1 MRIFLLAVLG
11 AGLVFGGADDTFL
24 IRNATVH
31 PISGPSVENASVL
44 VKDGKIAEVGVKIAA
59 PKGVR
64 VIEGKGLHVYPGM
77 IDSATQVG
85 LSEISSVRETNDTGE
100 IGEFNPQLRAVT
112 AINPASEFI
121 PVTRANGTTTAIVM
135 PGSAGGGG
143 GGGGELQALLGGQS
157 SYILG
162 QASLVNLDGW
172 TWEEMEVRRGAA
184 LQMRLPQMPQS
195 LGRFAALLGVEGPG
209 GNMAEAR
216 RRLEQQKRQVASFF
230 EDARRYQK
238 AKVAKDAGFKTDLR
252 FEAMLPVLEGKLPV
266 MITAT
271 RERQIREAVAW
282 AEKEKVKL
290 VLAGVRE
297 PGKMAEELAK
307 KKIPVIVGPTLA
319 LPLDDDDPYD
329 AAFSLPAELHSAGVP
344 IAFGSFGNQF
354 ARNLPYQVAN
364 AVAFGL
370 PRDVA
375 LKAVTVTPAE
385 IWGVAGEMGSIE
397 PGKLANLMVTDGDPL
412 ETRTQVK
419 HVFIRGKAA
428 DLETKHTR
436 LYQKYLA
443 RP

>member
-1 MRIFLLAVLG
+1 MRIAVL
-11 AGLVFGGADDTFL
+11 AALSAASALAGADDTFL

-31 PISGPSVENASVL
+31 PVSGPSVENASVL
-44 VKDGKIAEVGVKIAA
+44 VRDGKIAEVGAKVAA

-64 VIEGKGLHVYPGM
+64 IVEGKGLHVYPGM

-100 IGEFNPQLRAVT
+100 LGEFNPQLRAVT

-121 PVTRANGTTTAIVM
+121 PVTRANGITTAIVM

-143 GGGGELQALLGGQS
+143 GGGELQALLGGGQT

-162 QASLVNLDGW
+162 QASMVNLEGW
-172 TWEEMEVRRGAA
+172 TWEEMEVKRGAA

-195 LGRFAALLGVEGPG
+195 LGRFASLLGLESQTSNV
-209 GNMAEAR
+209 AEAR
-216 RRLEQQKRQVASFF
+216 RRVEQQRRTVASFF
-230 EDARRYQK
+230 EDARRYQRAK
-238 AKVAKDAGFKTDLR
+238 AAQDPGFKPDLR

-266 MITAT
+266 MIAAT

-282 AEKEKVKL
+282 SEKEKVKL
-290 VLAGVRE
+290 VLAGVRDA
-297 PGKMAEELAK
+297 GKMAEELAK

-319 LPLDDDDPYD
+319 LPIDEDDAYD
-329 AAFSLPAELHSAGVP
+329 AAFTLPAELHQAGVP

-370 PRDVA
+370 PKEVA
-375 LKAVTVTPAE
+375 LRAVTLTAAE
-385 IWGVAGEMGSIE
+385 IWGVADQIGSIE
-397 PGKLANLMVTDGDPL
+397 PGKVANLMITDGDPL
-412 ETRTQVK
+412 ETRTEVK
-419 HVFIRGKAA
+419 QLFIRGKAV

-436 LYQKYLA
+436 LYKKYLA